1 MIQFNDI
8 NNSFND
14 IPQLDFT
21 NPFYQNNIL
30 NGNSHFRDPQ
40 RNDFVIGEESNA
52 INKASS
58 SAYPV
63 DLLGIDRTSNPDIGA
78 YQHVVFE

>member
-1 MIQFNDI
+1 
-8 NNSFND
+8 
-14 IPQLDFT
+14 T

-58 SAYPV
+58 SAYPE
-63 DLLGIDRTSNPDIGA
+63 DLLGIDRTLKPDIGA